1 MNVNSFGTKL
11 QQIIVMILVVLLV
24 TLIVFYG
31 YLPDSYNY
39 SVGSISESDIYAART
54 ITDNYQTEYDAY
66 AARTKVPAIFVR
78 NNEVASDNIARVEL
92 FFSRID
98 DSRDKYSNN
107 GEIDQF
113 SATVAVDN
121 LCTELNNEFGK
132 EFDKEVIKVFFTAN
146 KSTYSYIEYKG
157 TSIVELLMNGDITE
171 VELENAIV
179 SQIDSFKETNPS
191 YSIYGDALQSV
202 FSLLLQPNSVFDE
215 DATEDA
221 ENNAYRAALE
231 NPVMIE
237 RGAKIVGAGDVITE
251 HTYQLLSDLDLISD
265 SGFDY
270 FILARVAV
278 YIVIVFMACVFYIS
292 VKEFD
297 FSIDLSV
304 FYILIITFLIPVAA
318 SIYLSEISQML
329 VIEVFF
335 TAICAMYMGISAS
348 IIFSVTN
355 LLMIWPIYHFDIE
368 MVIVQLVAIFICSCV
383 AGKTKNHFNSASIII
398 LPTLASVVASL
409 AFNFFSNSARNEY
422 INSAMMTC
430 LSVIGSLVIAVGLLP
445 IYELFSKRVTPIR
458 LIELSQPG
466 NPLLKRLFIEAS
478 GTYQHSLMVANLA
491 DSAAEAIGADALFCK
506 TASYFHDIGKLENPE
521 YFTENQH
528 DGKNIHDELSIMES
542 VQIIT
547 SHTEAGVR
555 LARKNKLPEAI
566 IKVIDEHHGTTY
578 PGYFYNKACEEARAQ
593 GLDMP
598 DVNNFRYR
606 GRIPSSKE
614 SAIIMLADTCE
625 AALRSAGK
633 TDLDSCEALIRKLVK
648 GKIEQDQLVDSG
660 LSFDDIEKI
669 IKSFRNFYAGAF
681 HERIKY
687 PENDNQ
693 NTTKPSNF
701 E

>member
-39 SVGSISESDIYAART
+39 SVGSISETDIYANRT
-54 ITDNYQTEYDAY
+54 ITDNYQTEYEAL
-66 AARTKVPAIFVR
+66 AAKNKVAAIFVR
-78 NNEVASDNIARVEL
+78 KDDVATENTNRIETLFARINDTRE
-92 FFSRID
+92 R
-98 DSRDKYSNN
+98 YSTN

-113 SATVAVDN
+113 SSSVAVDN
-121 LCTELNNEFGK
+121 LCEELTSEFGK
-132 EFDKEVIKVFFTAN
+132 EFDKEMIKVLFSSN
-146 KSTYSYIEYKG
+146 KSTYSYIEYKA
-157 TSIVELLMNGDITE
+157 TSIVELLMAGNITE
-171 VELENAIV
+171 IELESAIV
-179 SQIDSFKETNPS
+179 NQIDSFKETNPS
-191 YSIYGDALQSV
+191 YTVYGDALESV
-202 FSLLLQPNSVFDE
+202 FLILLEPNSVFDE

-231 NPVMIE
+231 NPVIIE

-265 SGFDY
+265 TGFDY
-270 FILARVAV
+270 FILARVAA

-318 SIYLSEISQML
+318 SVYLSEISPML

-355 LLMIWPIYHFDIE
+355 LLMIWPIYNFDIE
-368 MVIVQLVAIFICSCV
+368 MLFVQLVAIFICSCV
-383 AGKTKNHFNSASIII
+383 AGKKKNHFNSASIII
-398 LPTLASVVASL
+398 LPTLASVIAAL
-409 AFNFFSNSARNEY
+409 AYNFFANSARSEY
-422 INSAMMTC
+422 INSAMMTG
-430 LSVIGSLVIAVGLLP
+430 LAVIGSLVISVGLLP

-466 NPLLKRLFIEAS
+466 NPILKRLFIEAS

-528 DGKNIHDELSIMES
+528 DGKNLHDELSIMES
-542 VQIIT
+542 VQIII

-598 DVNNFRYR
+598 DVNNFRYH
-606 GRIPSSKE
+606 GQIPSSKE

-633 TDLDSCEALIRKLVK
+633 IDPESCEALIRKLVK
-648 GKIEQDQLVDSG
+648 GKIEQDQLINSG

-669 IKSFRNFYAGAF
+669 IASFKNFYAGAF

-687 PENDNQ
+687 PENVV
-693 NTTKPSNF
+693 S
-701 E
+701 